1 MAEEPAES
9 AGEGGGSGGG
19 SAPSKWWLI
28 IAVAAIIALA
38 VIAIAIPVFMKRS
51 GDGSAHGLT
60 GGNPSGSSSGTEE
73 HIDMDEFEED
83 DQHSA
88 LKKGK
93 SSGKYKVEIPKD
105 CGTPM
110 TAKMRRS
117 LLLSHNKHR
126 SRAARGKFIVKK
138 PGRGLKKLPTA
149 ARMPALKYNCSLE
162 QIAMKWG
169 NQIQCKM
176 IHSDYPLGEN
186 LYGSTGIGDMASL
199 EKAARV
205 ATDVWVKEIDDFGIS
220 ASLGYED
227 QIGHATQVLW
237 DRTETL
243 GCGVLHCSNG
253 WTMAICEYYPPGN
266 MVGRP
271 MYKEGKTLSECG
283 SGGRKEV
290 SHSKTGLCLI
300 S

>member
-1 MAEEPAES
+1 MEWCQNENFWIK
-9 AGEGGGSGGG
+9 GERERKMQS
-19 SAPSKWWLI
+19 
-28 IAVAAIIALA
+28 
-38 VIAIAIPVFMKRS
+38 
-51 GDGSAHGLT
+51 
-60 GGNPSGSSSGTEE
+60 
-73 HIDMDEFEED
+73 
-83 DQHSA
+83 
-88 LKKGK
+88 K

-176 IHSDYPLGEN
+176 IHSDYFLGEN

-227 QIGHATQVLW
+227 QIGHATQVKISEEIWL
-237 DRTETL
+237 DVRCTK
-243 GCGVLHCSNG
+243 
-253 WTMAICEYYPPGN
+253 
-266 MVGRP
+266 
-271 MYKEGKTLSECG
+271 KERRYQNVDQEEEKRSLTRRL
-283 SGGRKEV
+283 V
-290 SHSKTGLCLI
+290 YA
-300 S
+300 